1 MVLPV
6 MKPTLQEDDGD
17 HPMTT
22 TNDEIYGYLP
32 ISEIVLPVMKPTMQ
46 DDDGDFPLPSIW

>member
-1 MVLPV
+1 

-46 DDDGDFPLPSIW
+46 DDDGDFTLTSIW